1 MKFLTNMKIPRIR
14 STTVAG
20 GGSFALAVMVL
31 LMIYIKPELADNDLF
46 KILAQAIV
54 IQGLIGLV
62 LPFYYTAKERP
73 PTHHGPSPQGDEM

>member
-1 MKFLTNMKIPRIR
+1 MNLPTIKLPKFR

-20 GGSFALAVMVL
+20 GGSFALALLVL
-31 LMIYIKPELADNDLF
+31 LMVYHKPALAENDLF

-73 PTHHGPSPQGDEM
+73 ADPRPADPEPGE

>member
-1 MKFLTNMKIPRIR
+1 MNWPKIPRVR

-31 LMIYIKPELADNDLF
+31 VMIYVKPELADNDLF

-73 PTHHGPSPQGDEM
+73 PTLPEPRPGDSE